1 MAYYF
6 RVFCTKG
13 EPPALP
19 EVLKW
24 VRERGVMLRTEPA
37 GTTTWGEVPVA
48 LVYEDGRKPFLA
60 EVNSNTG
67 PDSLAA
73 QETNEFLDMVR
84 EVKKTPRKRD
94 QVAEHLEKTRF
105 VVACQI
111 PVEDF
116 TDAGFHTLDV
126 FMAYFLVHHDGMV
139 QADGQ
144 GFYEKGEIAIE
155 LAA

>member
-13 EPPALP
+13 ESPALAD
-19 EVLKW
+19 VLKW
-24 VRERGVMLRTEPA
+24 VHDRGVTLRTEPVNVA
-37 GTTTWGEVPVA
+37 TWDKAPVA
-48 LVYEDGRKPFLA
+48 LVYAEGREPFLA
-60 EVNSNTG
+60 EVDRNTG
-67 PDSLAA
+67 ADSLAA
-73 QETNEFLDMVR
+73 QEINEFLDMVR
-84 EVKKTPRKRD
+84 EIKKTPRKRD

-105 VVACQI
+105 LVACQI

-116 TDAGFHTLDV
+116 TDAGFHALDV
-126 FMAYFLVHHDGMV
+126 FMAYFLVHHGGMV

-144 GFYEKGEIAIE
+144 GFYEHGEIAIE

>member
-13 EPPALP
+13 EPPALMD
-19 EVLKW
+19 VVKW
-24 VRERGVMLRTEPA
+24 VSERGVALRTEPA
-37 GTTTWGEVPVA
+37 GITAWGNAPVK
-48 LVYEDGRKPFLA
+48 LIYEEGRKPFLA
-60 EVNSNTG
+60 DLDLNNG

-73 QETNEFLDMVR
+73 REIDEFLDMVR
-84 EVKKTPRKRD
+84 EIKRYPRKRER
-94 QVAEHLEKTRF
+94 VADHLEKTRF
-105 VVACQI
+105 IVACQI

-116 TDAGFHTLDV
+116 TDAGFHAIDV
-126 FMAYFLVHHDGMV
+126 FMAYFVVHHDGMV

-144 GFYEKGEIAIE
+144 GFYEDGKISIE